1 MNTAEVYD
9 FNAARKSRSNRMENQ
24 KSGYIPLYR
33 SIRNKPWAKDVF
45 LRTLWE
51 NLLMDAAR
59 QPYTAHFKGQ
69 DWHLQPG
76 QLVVTAADLGLSLC
90 DRNGKPTSRDAVERM
105 LAVFVKEGMIS
116 IEGEKRKGRVIT
128 ITNYNDYA
136 QNLDNSPAH
145 KSAHTTAHGEPSNSK
160 ASEGIPAHK
169 AAHYPAHHEQEY
181 ISNNK
186 LLDDRP
192 RKSKSSG
199 KVNPDA
205 AISSPKGDKWG
216 TAEDLKAA
224 EWIYQKILV
233 VRPNTKTPNWAAWAN
248 DIRLMRQSDNHT
260 HSAICQLFKWANQDS
275 FWYCNILSPAKL
287 REKWDTLEAQSTQ
300 PNRKQITNSTSESS
314 SNWNTAEAWEEFL

>member
-1 MNTAEVYD
+1 MNTAEVFD
-9 FNAARKSRSNRMENQ
+9 FNTAKKIRSNRMENQ
-24 KSGYIPLYR
+24 KSGFIPLYR

-59 QPYTAHFKGQ
+59 QPYTANFKGNV
-69 DWHLQPG
+69 WHLQPG

-105 LAVFVKEGMIS
+105 LAFFVKESMIS

-128 ITNYNDYA
+128 ITNYSDYA
-136 QNLDNSPAH
+136 EKIDDLPAH
-145 KSAHTTAHGEPSNSK
+145 NAAHKGAHGETSNDA
-160 ASEGIPAHK
+160 ASDTIPAHGG
-169 AAHYPAHHEQEY
+169 AHTAAHHEQEY

-205 AISSPKGDKWG
+205 AVSSPKGDKWG
-216 TAEDLKAA
+216 DADDLKAA
-224 EWIYQKILV
+224 EWIFQKV
-233 VRPNTKTPNWAAWAN
+233 QVAKPNAKEPNWATWAN
-248 DIRLMRQSDNHT
+248 DIRLMRQSDNRT
-260 HSAICQLFKWANQDS
+260 HATICRLFKWANQDS

-287 REKWDTLEAQSTQ
+287 REKWDTLESQSEQ
-300 PNRKQITNSTSESS
+300 PNRKQITQEAAG
-314 SNWNTAEAWEEFL
+314 NWNNREEWEEEFI

>member
-1 MNTAEVYD
+1 
-9 FNAARKSRSNRMENQ
+9 MENQ
-24 KSGYIPLYR
+24 KGGFIPLYR

-59 QPYTAHFKGQ
+59 QPYTANFKGRV
-69 DWHLQPG
+69 WHLQPG

-105 LAVFVKEGMIS
+105 LAFFVKEGMIS

-128 ITNYNDYA
+128 ITNYSDYA
-136 QNLDNSPAH
+136 QKIDDS
-145 KSAHTTAHGEPSNSK
+145 
-160 ASEGIPAHK
+160 PAHK
-169 AAHYPAHHEQEY
+169 AAHTSAHDEASNGAVSEDTPAHGGAHNPAHHEQEY

-199 KVNPDA
+199 TVNSDA
-205 AISSPKGDKWG
+205 AVSSPKGDKWG
-216 TAEDLKAA
+216 TTDDLNAA

-233 VRPNTKTPNWAAWAN
+233 VRPNTKTPNWASWAN
-248 DIRLMRQSDNHT
+248 DIRLMRQSDNRT
-260 HSAICQLFKWANQDS
+260 HAEICRLFKWANQDS

-287 REKWDTLEAQSTQ
+287 REKWDTLESQSMQ
-300 PNRKQITNSTSESS
+300 PNRKQVTNSTTESS
-314 SNWNTAEAWEEFL
+314 SNWNTAEAWEDFL